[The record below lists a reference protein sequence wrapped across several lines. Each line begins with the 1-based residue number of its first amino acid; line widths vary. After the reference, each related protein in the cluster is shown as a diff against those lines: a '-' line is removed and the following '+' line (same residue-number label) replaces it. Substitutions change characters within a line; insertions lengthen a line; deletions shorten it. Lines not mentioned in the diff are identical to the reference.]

1 MKSLPLEIV
10 CIGKFLALSPIA
22 SSVQLENM
30 ASDCVRAVDGFRAH
44 RTAKEL
50 ALYRQAKLTVHQDQ
64 MLENCGYPYILEEF
78 RFHITLTGRIVD
90 EPERDL
96 AMAAAAKQ
104 CKDFIGKPLV
114 INEVVIC
121 RKPSPD
127 QAMRVV
133 RRVPFGRV

>member
-1 MKSLPLEIV
+1 M
-10 CIGKFLALSPIA
+10 
-22 SSVQLENM
+22 
-30 ASDCVRAVDGFRAH
+30 
-44 RTAKEL
+44 
-50 ALYRQAKLTVHQDQ
+50 
-64 MLENCGYPYILEEF
+64 
-78 RFHITLTGRIVD
+78 D